1 MRPQNCFHLLIE
13 SISILLSVKDSDFFS
28 MGKYP
33 VLLIISLIPSF
44 MKMAADY
51 ALNSTSVK
59 EFINRNDLQFD
70 LVINEEIFHESWL
83 MFGHKFKAPIVTIC
97 K

>member
-1 MRPQNCFHLLIE
+1 
-13 SISILLSVKDSDFFS
+13 

-33 VLLIISLIPSF
+33 ILLSIPMFPAF
-44 MKMAADY
+44 MKMAADH

-70 LVINEEIFHESWL
+70 LVINEEVFHESWL
-83 MFGHKFKAPIVTIC
+83 MFGHKFKAPIITIC